1 MCSNQQKVISKLEKY
16 NNNEQVIIMNRNYYI
31 EAISNIF
38 KRLIFLIFIRSFNR
52 LAKFLVKFQK
62 MALYKNIIQ
71 RVLSLGQSV

>member
-1 MCSNQQKVISKLEKY
+1 
-16 NNNEQVIIMNRNYYI
+16 MNRNYYI
-31 EAISNIF
+31 KAISNIF

-71 RVLSLGQSV
+71 KVLSLGQSV